1 MNGLSIQQRNSNAS
15 EGEDG
20 NVDSVGYI
28 FVGLEGIR
36 ELEVDH
42 QIVYYFF
49 SISNILRIYGIVLKI
64 CHRHP

>member
-1 MNGLSIQQRNSNAS
+1 MNSLSIQQRNNNTS

-28 FVGLEGIR
+28 LVGLEGIM

-49 SISNILRIYGIVLKI
+49 SSNILRIYGIVLKI
-64 CHRHP
+64 YRRHP